1 MNTLGSHIR
10 NIRKSKNLTIKQLSE
25 ISDISI
31 PFLSD
36 IERDV
41 VNPSVKSLQAIAK
54 GFDITLSELVDFN
67 DELDN
72 RLLRENE
79 RLRAMLH
86 SIYQMLSAQSL

>member
-54 GFDITLSELVDFN
+54 GLDTALPELVNFN
-67 DELDN
+67 DELNN
-72 RLLRENE
+72 RLLQENI
-79 RLRAMLH
+79 RLRAMLR
-86 SIYQMLSAQSL
+86 SIRQMLSDC